1 MTVLTKVALAILY
14 ILIFF
19 GLFPTVINLEALAQ
33 PSISSFFTVVNPV
46 RVSFYTKD
54 SAQSIKAQYFQVN
67 SRNLPATWLLSYDVL
82 NNKTSI
88 EEIKKFDDKQEL
100 GLLFEINSN
109 FANSSGVIYNQSDS
123 WHRSNSIFLN
133 GYSQEDRKKLIDTL
147 FENFN
152 NKFGYYPKSVGGWWI
167 DAYSLNYMSNKYGV
181 IANLNVADQAGT
193 DGYHVW
199 GTYWSTP
206 YYPNKI
212 NALYPAKN
220 TANKLDVVTL
230 RWASRDPLNG
240 YISPDDR
247 ETTRFSTQD
256 YLTINLG
263 HDYFENLLRLYVKQD
278 FGQIT
283 IGLEG
288 DFNPEVYQEN
298 YSTHLSI
305 AQKLSQTEGVRFT
318 TMKEFA
324 DEYRK
329 KYPDISP
336 NVLIE
341 GNDILGSS
349 KRIYWFQNANY
360 RVGIIH
366 DFSNNSTEIVDL
378 RSYYKDFP
386 EPFYVGPNKQPDLF
400 SVAPAIVDS
409 KTKTNKTIKLS
420 TGLLVRSEE
429 NAILFEKG
437 FINFK
442 DKEIVIE
449 GIDYKVDQDLMDTRL
464 IQSSGNGLIISDNY
478 LFTSNGYV
486 FSELMPK
493 IPYAVRYRIPQILVK
508 FILFGITMV
517 LILLIIMLSKKSK
530 KYSVGFILISFFILL
545 FYIVARNS
553 YPLYVSQSEIDA
565 LSVLSRLDFGKVLLY
580 DKDCLK
586 CKWSTKNKPA
596 AMEGRKNYVKEL
608 SGKPIVYSL
617 DFVLA
622 KTPDEG
628 KEVLKKLGVKYIYLA
643 KYEDYIEALSFNPQD
658 LNLKK
663 VYENANGVIYEIKM
677 PGRL

>member
-1 MTVLTKVALAILY
+1 MIVLTRVALSILY
-14 ILIFF
+14 IFIFF
-19 GLFPTVINLEALAQ
+19 GLFPALINLRVLAQ
-33 PSISSFFTVVNPV
+33 SSRSSFFTIVNPV

-54 SAQSIKAQYFQVN
+54 SAGSINAQYFQVS

-82 NNKTSI
+82 ENKASV

-133 GYSQEDRKKLIDTL
+133 GYNQEDRKKLIDTL
-147 FENFN
+147 FENFK

-167 DAYSLNYMSNKYGV
+167 DAYSLDYMTNKYDV

-220 TANKLDVVTL
+220 AENKLDVVTL

-263 HDYFENLLRLYVKQD
+263 HDYFENLLRLYVNQD

-283 IGLEG
+283 LGLEG

-298 YSTHLSI
+298 YSLYLSI
-305 AQKLSQTEGVRFT
+305 AQQLSQAEGVRFT

-324 DEYRK
+324 SEYRK

-336 NVLIE
+336 KVLIE
-341 GNDILGSS
+341 SNDILGSS

-366 DFSNNSTEIVDL
+366 DLKSKFTEIVDL

-386 EPFYVGPNKQPDLF
+386 EPFYLGPNKQSDLF
-400 SVAPAIVDS
+400 SIAPAIIDS
-409 KTKTNKTIKLS
+409 KSKPNKSIKLI
-420 TGLLVRSEE
+420 TGSLIKSEE

-437 FINFK
+437 FISFK
-442 DKEIVIE
+442 DNEIIIE
-449 GIDYKVDQDLMDTRL
+449 GIDFKIDKEIIDD
-464 IQSSGNGLIISDNY
+464 GLIEASENRLVIPDNFLFSSD
-478 LFTSNGYV
+478 GYV
-486 FSELMPK
+486 FSEIMPK
-493 IPYAVRYRIPQILVK
+493 IPYTFKYRIPPMLISLAIMIVFIISIAVFYILQK
-508 FILFGITMV
+508 RNRKYFSGFIIFLLFV
-517 LILLIIMLSKKSK
+517 ILLYIISR
-530 KYSVGFILISFFILL
+530 IS
-545 FYIVARNS
+545 N
-553 YPLYVSQSEIDA
+553 PLYVSQSEIDA
-565 LSVLSRLDFGKVLLY
+565 LLVLKRLDSGLVLVY

-596 AMEGRKNYVKEL
+596 AMEGRKKYVKDI
-608 SGKPIVYSL
+608 SRKPIVYSL
-617 DFVLA
+617 NFVLA
-622 KTPDEG
+622 KSPDEG
-628 KEVLKKLGVKYIYLA
+628 QEVLNKLGVKYIYLA
-643 KYEDYIEALSFNPQD
+643 KYEDYIEALSFNPLD
-658 LNLKK
+658 LDLEK
-663 VYENANGVIYEIKM
+663 VYENSNGTIYEIKM
-677 PGRL
+677 PGR